1 MKKIY
6 FFVFILL
13 NVLNSC
19 SSDTSE
25 ETKLVAAFNLS
36 STIVNIGDEIKVTNS
51 STSDKEIV
59 SYVFS
64 FGNDKT
70 STEKEPTFY
79 YSQAGDYDVKL
90 VIKDI
95 NGNIAYNTLRVKVTE
110 ENSFLLENQTTV
122 DSDVTSL
129 EIGIHDNKIFY
140 TEAYRPILTS
150 GSRFYRNVQYDDVT
164 KTFTTKVVAEKIVN
178 SGNTQTT
185 FLNNGNRIVTMV
197 ESINYL
203 GGREAELNSDWSP
216 VRLVSG
222 QTTYGSIPNNDQF
235 YFYGAYNH
243 NPSIEIRNSAG
254 QLVSRKTYENVLKN
268 AFIGDLIK
276 TGNTYVGF
284 GGKYENSTT
293 ADAFQNY
300 KPILLFFNENLEL
313 ISQKTFEN
321 SSLHYLLKSWNDL
334 NGSFNLVKL
343 SNGNLAIYSHDEL
356 RITTALGEEV
366 KLIKFNNST
375 NLQSL
380 IEVEDGV
387 IVSST
392 RKLEKYNN
400 SGNLTKSISYIGSF
414 NTGFVKKGDLIYF
427 ATTYSTSYQNYSLYK
442 IKLGAIDSNLVF
454 KKI

>member
-6 FFVFILL
+6 FFAFILL

-36 STIVNIGDEIKVTNS
+36 STIVNIGDEIKVTNL
-51 STSDKEIV
+51 STSEKEIV
-59 SYVFS
+59 SYSFN
-64 FGNDKT
+64 FGNDET

-79 YSQAGDYDVKL
+79 YSQAGNYYVKL
-90 VIKDI
+90 IITDI
-95 NGNIAYNTLRVKVTE
+95 DGKVASHTVRLIVTE

-122 DSDVTSL
+122 DADVTSL

-140 TEAYRPILTS
+140 TEVYRPILTS
-150 GSRFYRNVQYDDVT
+150 GSQFYRNVQYDDVT
-164 KTFTTKVVAEKIVN
+164 KTFTTKIIADRITN
-178 SGNTQTT
+178 SGHTQTT

-197 ESINYL
+197 ESLNYL
-203 GGREAELNSDWSP
+203 GGREAELSSDWSP
-216 VRLVSG
+216 IRLVSG

-235 YFYGAYNH
+235 YFYGASNY

-254 QLVSRKTYENVLKN
+254 QLVSKKTYENVLKN

-284 GGKYENSTT
+284 GGKYEKSTT
-293 ADAFQNY
+293 NEFQNY

-313 ISQKTFEN
+313 TSYKVFEN
-321 SSLHYLLKSWNDL
+321 SSLHNSVNRWNNL

-343 SNGNLAIYSHDEL
+343 SNGNLAVYSHDEL

-366 KLIKFNNST
+366 KLIKFKDST

-380 IEVEDGV
+380 IEVEGGV

-392 RKLEKYNN
+392 RKLEKYDNT
-400 SGNLTKSISYIGSF
+400 GNLTKSTSYIGSF